1 MFSLFSMRDFLKTV
15 TSVDLLEDNIEY
27 GSNYIG
33 RPRRN
38 TFDRIIDYFENPQ
51 IIYKEFSKNEQV
63 EFSRF
68 LYGNKPE
75 VITKQPNKEM

>member
-1 MFSLFSMRDFLKTV
+1 MFSLFSMRDLLKTV

-27 GSNYIG
+27 SKDYIG

-38 TFDRIIDYFENPQ
+38 TFDRIIDYYENPQ
-51 IIYKEFSKNEQV
+51 ITYKEFSKNEQV

-68 LYGNKPE
+68 LYGKKFD
-75 VITKQPNKEM
+75 VITKQPNREM

>member
-38 TFDRIIDYFENPQ
+38 TFDRIIDYFENPN
-51 IIYKEFSKNEQV
+51 Y
-63 EFSRF
+63 
-68 LYGNKPE
+68 L
-75 VITKQPNKEM
+75 